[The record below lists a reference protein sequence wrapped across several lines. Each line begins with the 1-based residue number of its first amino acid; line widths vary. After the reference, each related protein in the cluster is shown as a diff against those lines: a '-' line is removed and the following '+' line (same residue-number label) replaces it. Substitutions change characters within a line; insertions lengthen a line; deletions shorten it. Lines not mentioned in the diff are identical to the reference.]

1 MNHPLTRAAAALC
14 MAVAGLASAAPQTA
28 DTTVPVP
35 AARATYQLTAH
46 EFDDYAYS
54 YRLSNGQVAEF
65 TAQDNRH
72 YVVVRNHGM
81 TQTMNALQT
90 SRGTPVQLLA
100 VGPGKFVTRDGVEL
114 SFGNEG
120 QMVTIANFERLP
132 AAKVAPGDLGKPTL
146 AFR

>member
-1 MNHPLTRAAAALC
+1 MNHVLTRAVAALC
-14 MAVAGLASAAPQTA
+14 MTVAGLAAAAPQTA

-35 AARATYQLTAH
+35 AARATYQLAAH

-54 YRLSNGQVAEF
+54 YRLSNGQIAEF
-65 TAQDNRH
+65 SAQNNRQ
-72 YVVVRNHGM
+72 YVVVRNRGI
-81 TQTMNALQT
+81 TQTMSALQAK
-90 SRGTPVQLLA
+90 RGTPVQLLA

-132 AAKVAPGDLGKPTL
+132 AAKVAASDLGKPTL